1 MPRSLPGLEG
11 WKSIL
16 KIYFNLYIERGVAQI
31 EILPKLT
38 RESAR
43 EYVIR
48 ILKQNIVNNVLEPGQ
63 MISEKEI
70 AEELNVSRTPVREA
84 LIRLAQEQLVE
95 IFPQKGTIISLIDLD
110 LVEEAR
116 FLRYTLETAVIRLA
130 CQIDLG
136 PYLMEL
142 EENLTM
148 QGFCL
153 KTQNYTK
160 LLTLDNL
167 FHRLIFTACKKEWTY
182 SLIEVMNVHFNRV
195 RMLRL
200 TSSIDL
206 EQVIEE
212 HRQLFIA
219 IRAKDGDKGEAI
231 MKAHLTSV
239 IIQQKILKAQYPK
252 YFKN

>member
-1 MPRSLPGLEG
+1 MGR
-11 WKSIL
+11 
-16 KIYFNLYIERGVAQI
+16 Q
-31 EILPKLT
+31 
-38 RESAR
+38 SAR

-48 ILKQNIVNNVLEPGQ
+48 VLKQNIIDNHLEPGQ

-70 AEELNVSRTPVREA
+70 AEELSVSRTPVREA
-84 LIRLAQEQLVE
+84 FIRLEQEQLLE
-95 IFPQKGTIISLIDLD
+95 IFPQKGTIVSLIDLN

-130 CQIDLG
+130 CQIDFG

-148 QGFCL
+148 QDFCF
-153 KTQNYTK
+153 KTKNYPK
-160 LLTLDNL
+160 LLNLDNL
-167 FHRLIFTACKKEWTY
+167 FHRIIFTACKKEWTY
-182 SLIEVMNVHFNRV
+182 SVIEAMNVHFSRV

-206 EQVIEE
+206 EQVNFE
-212 HRQLFIA
+212 HRQLFEA
-219 IRAKDGDKGEAI
+219 IQTKDADKGEEI

-239 IIQQKILKAQYPK
+239 IIQQKILKQQYPK